1 MIRGWGAKWSTY
13 LGRIVKSSW
22 ARQLRMLIS
31 MRDKT
36 CVRELLIVLNFFAGE
51 GAKLQSPQTPPPI
64 LLKFV
69 VLDECLLC
77 R

>member
-36 CVRELLIVLNFFAGE
+36 CVWELLIVLNLFFLGR
-51 GAKLQSPQTPPPI
+51 GPTPN
-64 LLKFV
+64 LKKN
-69 VLDECLLC
+69 C
-77 R
+77 RIR